1 MTGPMAMVD
10 GTLVCGFSS
19 DNVEVNVGAPVN
31 GKVKFTVAPKG
42 GGEGTRRPANFFFR
56 VKMK

>member
-1 MTGPMAMVD
+1 MVD